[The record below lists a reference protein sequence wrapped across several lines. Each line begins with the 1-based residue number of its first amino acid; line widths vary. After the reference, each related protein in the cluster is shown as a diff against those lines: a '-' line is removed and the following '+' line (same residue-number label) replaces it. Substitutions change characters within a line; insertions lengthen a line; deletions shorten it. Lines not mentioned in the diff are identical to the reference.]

1 MKHVSLVTKIIY
13 VYIHIYLYTIY
24 FSAVHKILIITHYNS
39 PINSI
44 LMQEKET

>member
-13 VYIHIYLYTIY
+13 VYIHIYLYIIY
-24 FSAVHKILIITHYNS
+24 FSAVHKIIIIHYNS